1 MKWQSFIH
9 TQRLRKVLYAQRLRA
24 LQQLAKWG
32 VREQTLLV
40 MLAFLIGLATGAA
53 TWVFKECVEFFHRY
67 LFVPLAAKS
76 GATSHWQSY
85 VFLPLAPM
93 AGGLLLVLW
102 RKLWSRD
109 KSPVHGLAGVLLS
122 LTRESGQLHPS
133 LGAETIIASSLTIG
147 SGGSAGPEAPIAIIG
162 SSIGSLV
169 GNSVGISRRN
179 LPVLIGCGAAGGISA
194 VFGAP
199 IAGVLFAVEVMLR
212 DFSIRTLTPVV
223 ISSVISTTMYNAIVG
238 STQTSGLFQMP
249 LNTSNLVF
257 NFPELPWYLFLG
269 VVCGMLAVVFTQAMT
284 WVEDIAQRRNA
295 RIRTFF
301 YPMLGAGLAGVCGIV
316 VLALFRDN
324 PFMAHRFAQGY
335 VPIFSDGYPTIRR
348 AIDSNWYNGLHHFNG
363 HSVRIGLEFLL
374 VICLLKIAATSLT
387 LGSGGSGGII
397 APALFIGAAGGGAL
411 GIVLHAYNPQIEP
424 ATYALVGMGSVLAAT
439 IQAPLTAII
448 LLFELTRNYAV
459 MLPIMLSAVTAT
471 VIQQVFIGESLY
483 TLPLKKLGVKLG
495 SAVGLSALQRISLD
509 QIPLITSTMARPD
522 EPLSVILQRSAE
534 ASVSDFVVEDH
545 KGNYLGMLT
554 LDDLKPIMLEPEAA
568 PLLLVGEV
576 LRTDVPPLK
585 ITDTIATAVEA
596 FSRHDISHLAVL
608 AAPQTGGAPPA
619 ILGLLSRSD
628 LMRRYYQEISTT

>member
-1 MKWQSFIH
+1 MVQTW
-9 TQRLRKVLYAQRLRA
+9 RLRA

-40 MLAFLIGLATGAA
+40 MLAFLVGLATGAA
-53 TWVFKECVEFFHRY
+53 TWLFKECVEFFHHY
-67 LFVPLAAKS
+67 LFVPLAVKS
-76 GATSHWQSY
+76 GATLHWQSY

-93 AGGLLLVLW
+93 VGGLLLVLW

-109 KSPVHGLAGVLLS
+109 KSPVHGLASVLLS
-122 LTRESGQLHPS
+122 LTRESGRLKPS
-133 LGAETIIASSLTIG
+133 LGAETIVASSLTIG

-249 LNTSNLVF
+249 LNTGNLVF

-284 WVEDIAQRRNA
+284 WVENIAQRRSV
-295 RIRTFF
+295 RVKSFF
-301 YPMLGAGLAGVCGIV
+301 YPILGAGLSGVCGIV
-316 VLALFRDN
+316 VLVLFRHD
-324 PFMAHRFAQGY
+324 PFMASRFAHGY
-335 VPIFSDGYPTIRR
+335 VPIFADGYPTIRR
-348 AIDSNWYNGLHHFNG
+348 AIDPNWYNGLHHFNG

-374 VICLLKIAATSLT
+374 VICLLKIVATSFT
-387 LGSGGSGGII
+387 LGSGGSGGVI

-411 GIVLHAYNPQIEP
+411 GIVLHTYNPHIQA
-424 ATYALVGMGSVLAAT
+424 ATYALVGMGSVLAAA

-448 LLFELTRNYAV
+448 LLFELTRNYAI
-459 MLPIMLSAVTAT
+459 MLPIMLAAVTAT
-471 VIQQVFIGESLY
+471 VIQQIFIGEGLY

-495 SAVGLSALQRISLD
+495 SAVGLSALQRINLD
-509 QIPLITSTMARPD
+509 QMPLIAAAVAHSD
-522 EPLSVILQRSAE
+522 EPLSAILQRIAE
-534 ASVSDFVVEDH
+534 SPVSDFVVQDR

-554 LDDLKPIMLEPEAA
+554 VDDLRPIFLEPQAA
-568 PLLLVGEV
+568 PLLLVGDV

-585 ITDTIATAVEA
+585 ITDTIAAAVEA
-596 FSRHDISHLAVL
+596 FSRHDISHLAVMD
-608 AAPQTGGAPPA
+608 AIKPGAEPPV